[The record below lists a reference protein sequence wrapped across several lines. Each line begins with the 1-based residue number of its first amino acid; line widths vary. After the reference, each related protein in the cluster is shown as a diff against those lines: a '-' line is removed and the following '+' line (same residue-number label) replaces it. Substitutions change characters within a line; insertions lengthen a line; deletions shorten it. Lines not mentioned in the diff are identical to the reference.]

1 MRRHARRGE
10 AGGQV
15 STRPSPGRDAS
26 ARRPEPPLTLASER
40 GAEVGR
46 RIGVPL
52 MRGLWKPRVLGAWK
66 VPATGPAIF
75 AVNHSHNI
83 DGPMVL
89 SVAPRPT
96 HFLIKKEA
104 FVGVLGSFLTGIG
117 QVQVDR
123 TATDR
128 TAITRALAVLDNG
141 GVLGIFP
148 EGTRG
153 EGDFASL
160 RAGLAYFAVRSGAPI
175 VPVAVLG
182 SSERRGRL
190 IKALPPLRSRIDVVF
205 GDPFDAGDGTGRR
218 TRRTLDEATERI
230 QKQLTEHLEMARRLT
245 GR

>member
-1 MRRHARRGE
+1 MSA
-10 AGGQV
+10 
-15 STRPSPGRDAS
+15 PSVRN
-26 ARRPEPPLTLASER
+26 
-40 GAEVGR
+40 AEIGR

-52 MRGLWKPRVLGAWK
+52 MYGLWKPRVLGAWK
-66 VPATGPAIF
+66 VPATGSLIF

-83 DGPMVL
+83 DGPMVMG
-89 SVAPRPT
+89 VAPRPT

-104 FVGVLGSFLTGIG
+104 FVGPLGLFLRGIG
-117 QVQVDR
+117 QLKVDR
-123 TATDR
+123 EGTDR
-128 TAITRALAVLDNG
+128 AAVTQALGVLGNG

-182 SSERRGRL
+182 SSERQGRL
-190 IKALPPLRSRIDVVF
+190 TKGLPPLRSRVDVVF
-205 GDPFDAGDGTGRR
+205 GDPFEAGDGTGRR
-218 TRRTLDEATERI
+218 TRKALDEATVRI
-230 QKQLTEHLEMARRLT
+230 QKQLAAHLEDARRLT

>member
-1 MRRHARRGE
+1 M
-10 AGGQV
+10 
-15 STRPSPGRDAS
+15 SLP
-26 ARRPEPPLTLASER
+26 SER

-46 RIGVPL
+46 RIGVGL
-52 MRGLWKPRVLGAWK
+52 MHGLWRPRVLGAWR
-66 VPATGPAIF
+66 VPATGPAIL

-83 DGPMVL
+83 DGPMVMG
-89 SVAPRPT
+89 VAPRPT

-104 FVGVLGSFLTGIG
+104 FVGPLGPFLTGIG
-117 QVQVDR
+117 QLEVDR
-123 TATDR
+123 HTTDR
-128 TAITRALAVLDNG
+128 TAITRALGVLGAG

-190 IKALPPLRSRIDVVF
+190 IQGLPPLRSRIDVVF
-205 GDPFDAGDGTGRR
+205 GDPFEAGDSSGRR
-218 TRRTLDEATERI
+218 TRRALDEATERI
-230 QKQLTEHLEMARRLT
+230 QKQLTAHLENARRLT